1 MSEKII
7 RIRMDD
13 EVFKRFKVLCAEMDL
28 SIPQQTKKLIE
39 QFIKVQSENLNR
51 LRQLKRI

>member
-7 RIRMDD
+7 RISMDD

>member
-1 MSEKII
+1 MTEKII